1 MHLETKEIGI
11 EISQSYYLM
20 LWSLVLKSKIQSS
33 WLAAPYKTSPEQL
46 AIPRGTPTQGN
57 LAGHTAPPVLSCADW
72 VGSAPLSSQPAPE
85 TTGRSERI
93 RDACPH
99 LSHSWPWTLSGR
111 SRWSKA
117 CRGAAVAAALLE
129 TRKQQR
135 QEPGCRR
142 RGLGRTTLPYHTMGL
157 TKSQLGA
164 CDGGHLHNLQSQRC
178 FS

>member
-1 MHLETKEIGI
+1 
-11 EISQSYYLM
+11 M

-33 WLAAPYKTSPEQL
+33 WLASPYKTSPEQL

-129 TRKQQR
+129 R
-135 QEPGCRR
+135 QGSS
-142 RGLGRTTLPYHTMGL
+142 RG
-157 TKSQLGA
+157 KSQDAGGEAWGA
-164 CDGGHLHNLQSQRC
+164 PLFHTTPWGSQRASWEPVMVVIC
-178 FS
+178 IIYSPRGVFPE